1 MAYLVFSSN
10 STISSFGKEDLI
22 NSIDELQNLI
32 PNLPFIEYLNMVYSY
47 LFNGIKGLVDKLG
60 IMGLL
65 LASKS
70 INFVLTSIKD
80 SKRVMNIKEEINLLE
95 EELSKEKEHN
105 A

>member
-47 LFNGIKGLVDKLG
+47 LFNGIKELVDKLG

-95 EELSKEKEHN
+95 EELSKGKEHN